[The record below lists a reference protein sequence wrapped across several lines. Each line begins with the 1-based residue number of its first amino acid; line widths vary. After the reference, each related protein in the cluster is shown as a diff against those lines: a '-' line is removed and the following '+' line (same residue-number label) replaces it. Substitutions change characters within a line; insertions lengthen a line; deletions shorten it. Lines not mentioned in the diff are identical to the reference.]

1 MIFEITFIISSL
13 FQTYIYYLFSACFY
27 REKAEPKRVF
37 GGCSIFFAVT
47 TIAYLIFNVPLLNF
61 ISVVNCAFI
70 MICILYGG
78 KISKAVLV
86 TVLTIGMMAVSE
98 ALVAICVGAVGV
110 NPVQKNPYYDSIFV
124 MILLP
129 VIQYLI
135 VMIVRNFVGLK
146 NDEAMPKSYWIV
158 TVSLPFLV
166 TVFIIFLYTK
176 SSLPAAF
183 LVICGIL
190 LLAINFMTIYLYDN
204 TIRNMQ
210 ARKENEILEVQNLC
224 QQKQAESMQNIME
237 QIRGERH
244 DFYKHLSSLQQMLTQ
259 EQYGG
264 AQKYVNELC
273 EERNIISAK
282 IIADTGNY
290 TLDSILNY
298 EYEHAKSEKA
308 EIVYDCEVPKEL
320 ELSPKD
326 MSIIL
331 MNLLDNA
338 IEAVRKEEEK
348 KIMCKIVYRKPQLLI
363 RVTNSCSGEVGT
375 IGKTTKNN
383 TVEHGYGLKN
393 VEKVTDQYL
402 GTMKVER
409 KDNKFDVKIGLNL

>member
-1 MIFEITFIISSL
+1 MIFEITFIIASL

-47 TIAYLIFNVPLLNF
+47 TIAYLIFNVPVLNF
-61 ISVVNCAFI
+61 ISVVICAFI

-98 ALVAICVGAVGV
+98 ALVAICIGAVGV
-110 NPVQKNPYYDSIFV
+110 NPVQQNPYYDSIFV
-124 MILLP
+124 TILLP

-166 TVFIIFLYTK
+166 TGFIIILYTK

-190 LLAINFMTIYLYDN
+190 LLSINFMTIYLYDN

-244 DFYKHLSSLQQMLTQ
+244 DFYKHISSLNHLVKT
-259 EQYGG
+259 EKYEE
-264 AQKYVNELC
+264 AQKYINELC
-273 EERNIISAK
+273 EERHTVVSK
-282 IIADTGNY
+282 VVVDTGNY

-298 EYEHAKSEKA
+298 EYERAKSEEI

-363 RVTNSCSGEVGT
+363 RVTNPCSGEVGT

>member
-1 MIFEITFIISSL
+1 ML
-13 FQTYIYYLFSACFY
+13 
-27 REKAEPKRVF
+27 
-37 GGCSIFFAVT
+37 
-47 TIAYLIFNVPLLNF
+47 
-61 ISVVNCAFI
+61 
-70 MICILYGG
+70 
-78 KISKAVLV
+78 
-86 TVLTIGMMAVSE
+86 AVSE

-264 AQKYVNELC
+264 
-273 EERNIISAK
+273 SSK
-282 IIADTGNY
+282 I
-290 TLDSILNY
+290 
-298 EYEHAKSEKA
+298 
-308 EIVYDCEVPKEL
+308 C
-320 ELSPKD
+320 
-326 MSIIL
+326 
-331 MNLLDNA
+331 
-338 IEAVRKEEEK
+338 
-348 KIMCKIVYRKPQLLI
+348 Q
-363 RVTNSCSGEVGT
+363 
-375 IGKTTKNN
+375 
-383 TVEHGYGLKN
+383 
-393 VEKVTDQYL
+393 
-402 GTMKVER
+402 
-409 KDNKFDVKIGLNL
+409 